1 VLMCVPPRCVR
12 CADRTVGGQRIRWV
26 TMADQITLV
35 LPVDAEG
42 PAARVLAAR
51 PAVLHSLR
59 VGIVDNG
66 LWQSMAGIVR
76 GIERQ
81 TSERGATG
89 LRTTPFD
96 HLASD
101 FTAQQAELSPF
112 AGTVQVAVAGL
123 GN

>member
-1 VLMCVPPRCVR
+1 
-12 CADRTVGGQRIRWV
+12 
-26 TMADQITLV
+26 MADQITLV

-123 GN
+123 GK